1 MSTRIPRRIDRL
13 YFLLRREPT
22 VRMAENLEIR
32 HSFSLYISKTQA
44 TARNSSFCTFSPFF
58 CLRRQLFMF
67 FVLFI
72 KHFYNS
78 ICVPFFLIFD
88 TWHNLGHPSHPL
100 STHTTC
106 FRWVH
111 IVCDFCRIT
120 CLSRAVLRYPMPRK
134 TLNSDC
140 LGIQ

>member
-1 MSTRIPRRIDRL
+1 
-13 YFLLRREPT
+13 
-22 VRMAENLEIR
+22 
-32 HSFSLYISKTQA
+32 
-44 TARNSSFCTFSPFF
+44 
-58 CLRRQLFMF
+58 MF

-100 STHTTC
+100 STHATC

-120 CLSRAVLRYPMPRK
+120 CLSRAVLRYPTPDASKNVKFRLSWNSMK
-134 TLNSDC
+134 LNMMARFRETIPTVKSISSSEIEKNYGFLPKLPFYPFSKNWNF
-140 LGIQ
+140 LGSYSISKLCQDGL